1 MCGWRGLD
9 VPQSRRM
16 ETADAALRAYYER
29 GMERE
34 RLSDGRGNLEFTR
47 TAEIVLRR
55 LPAAPA
61 VVADIG
67 GGPGR
72 YALWLASLGYQVEH
86 RDLMPLHVE
95 QLTADTA
102 GVTGIHTT
110 VGDAR
115 DLDLADAS
123 VDAVLLLGPLYHLI
137 DRAERVGALR
147 ECARIVR
154 PGGPVFAAAISRW
167 AARID
172 GMLRERIYLK
182 HPAVLDLID
191 RIDLTGMLPPM
202 QEGGFTAF
210 CHRPGELRDEMAE
223 AGLKVTDLVSVEGPA
238 FILGDL
244 DARMADP
251 ADRSVALE
259 VARAIERVPE
269 LAGFGPHL
277 IASGIRPLAPS

>member
-1 MCGWRGLD
+1 
-9 VPQSRRM
+9 M
-16 ETADAALRAYYER
+16 EMEDAVLRAYYGR

-47 TAEIVLRR
+47 TTEIVLRR

-72 YALWLASLGYQVEH
+72 YALWLASLGYRVEH

-102 GVTGIHTT
+102 GVTGIHTA

-115 DLDLADAS
+115 DLDLPDAS

-137 DRAERVGALR
+137 DREERVAALR
-147 ECARIVR
+147 ECERIVR

-182 HPAVLDLID
+182 HPEVLDLID
-191 RIDLTGMLPPM
+191 RIDRTGMLPPL

-223 AGLKVTDLVSVEGPA
+223 AGLEVTGLVSVEGPA

-251 ADRSVALE
+251 VDRSVALE
-259 VARAIERVPE
+259 VARAIEPVPE

-277 IASGIRPLAPS
+277 IATGIRSLASP